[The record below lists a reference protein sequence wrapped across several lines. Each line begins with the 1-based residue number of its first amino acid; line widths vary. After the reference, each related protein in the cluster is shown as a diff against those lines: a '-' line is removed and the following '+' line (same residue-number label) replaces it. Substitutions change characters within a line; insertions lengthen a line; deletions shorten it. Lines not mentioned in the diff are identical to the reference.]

1 MIVYWILLY
10 ILMYFK
16 TLNIQI
22 YSINILFYETD
33 SIIILLRFLLLF
45 RKFFLH

>member
-1 MIVYWILLY
+1 
-10 ILMYFK
+10 MYLK
-16 TLNIQI
+16 TLNTQI

-33 SIIILLRFLLLF
+33 SIIILSRFLLLF